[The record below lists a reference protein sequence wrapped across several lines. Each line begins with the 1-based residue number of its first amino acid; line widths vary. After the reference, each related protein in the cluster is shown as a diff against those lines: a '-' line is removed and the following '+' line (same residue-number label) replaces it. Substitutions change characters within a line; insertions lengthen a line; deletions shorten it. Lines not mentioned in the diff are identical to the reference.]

1 MGEIMTKLLTE
12 DEFNELI
19 NEYKTGKK
27 PSHDEIEKMRDY
39 YLNDPNTDQRVKE
52 GIIAVRNIESTF
64 DLIRE
69 KNEDYGKH
77 P

>member
-1 MGEIMTKLLTE
+1 VGRYQIMTKLLTE

-39 YLNDPNTDQRVKE
+39 YLNDPNTDRKIKE
-52 GIIAVRNIESTF
+52 SIIVLRDMESRRKKY
-64 DLIRE
+64 DRMIAS
-69 KNEDYGKH
+69 
-77 P
+77 